1 MTDCNPNV
9 TQRVAAAVR
18 RRIVKNPA
26 ARWNDLSSRFAR
38 YGAFVQ
44 GGLLLLPKQYQS
56 VELMGAVAILFY
68 VLVQGAKLVAEERN
82 RPEEEDTN
90 AGS

>member
-1 MTDCNPNV
+1 VTEFNPSA
-9 TQRVAAAVR
+9 TQRVTAAVR
-18 RRIVKNPA
+18 KRIVKNPA

-68 VLVQGAKLVAEERN
+68 ILVQGAKLVAEERN
-82 RPEEEDTN
+82 RPEDSDASN
-90 AGS
+90 